1 VASVSCV
8 TQPHDWQVVMHDRVV
23 SFSSDA
29 SQIETGP
36 SGGEDLDGVEISTS
50 DKSRQTCSASI
61 D

>member
-1 VASVSCV
+1 
-8 TQPHDWQVVMHDRVV
+8 MHDRVV